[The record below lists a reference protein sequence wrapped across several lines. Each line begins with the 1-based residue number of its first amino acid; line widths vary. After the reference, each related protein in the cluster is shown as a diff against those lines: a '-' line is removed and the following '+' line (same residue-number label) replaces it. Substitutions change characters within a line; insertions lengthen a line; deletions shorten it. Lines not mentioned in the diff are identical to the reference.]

1 MEILFLYL
9 RGLCVC
15 VWGGLGCRGREG
27 FLFYI
32 YNYNEMK
39 IYNTG
44 IINLDFLYE
53 IILNVNSLF
62 KNNEYLR
69 VYISYKLTNNT
80 LQSQSMNCGQII
92 CKIYNWFSWGL
103 IVKEAPDNILYHL
116 SFKKNKTPLCQ
127 N

>member
-1 MEILFLYL
+1 M
-9 RGLCVC
+9 
-15 VWGGLGCRGREG
+15 WGGGGREG
-27 FLFYI
+27 FFCSIYI

-39 IYNTG
+39 ISNTG
-44 IINLDFLYE
+44 IINLDFLYV

-69 VYISYKLTNNT
+69 VYISYKLVT

-116 SFKKNKTPLCQ
+116 SFKKNKTPLC
-127 N
+127 